1 MGAVHRLDLTAD
13 VTHLIVG
20 NIDTPKCKHTA
31 KERPDIHVL
40 KSEWINAI
48 RKAYMEDQ
56 DMDVDALAQEYRLP
70 VFYNLHIC
78 VTGFEDSTYA
88 CTCQSRIAI

>member
-20 NIDTPKCKHTA
+20 NIDTPKCRHTA

-40 KSEWINAI
+40 KPEWIHAI

-56 DMDVDALAQEYRLP
+56 DIDVDALVQEHRLP
-70 VFYNLHIC
+70 VLYNLHIS
-78 VTGFEDSTYA
+78 VTGFEDSMRPAT
-88 CTCQSRIAI
+88 